1 VTTTCR
7 SPRRAIFAL
16 ALIALVAASA
26 MLALL
31 GTAPASARSRVPVP
45 HVTSVRCWP
54 PKACGANPH
63 AVARGGTLRFKGRNL
78 RPGMLVL
85 FPRKRR
91 LKAQSA
97 TVVTHLRRANGL
109 KATVPPSAKSGRI
122 RVAARRGRRSNA
134 VGPIRIVRPAK
145 PKPLKTSTTVLDG
158 TGVWIWY
165 VSRSGGG
172 DPAAIVAQAR
182 RYGVRTVFV
191 KSSDGTSWWEQF
203 SPALVA
209 ALKAGGLH
217 VCGWQFVY
225 GTYPA
230 AEADLGLRAAQT
242 GADCL
247 VIDAES
253 AYEGKYAQA
262 QTYVRALRAKLGAD
276 YPVGLSAFPYV
287 DYHPALP
294 YSVFLGPGG
303 AQHNLPQIY
312 WKAIGTTVDQAFA
325 HTYTWN
331 RVYERSI
338 FPLGQLYDGPRPG
351 DVQRFRQ
358 LAASYGASGVSW
370 WSWQSASSDGWAAIG
385 ATLPPLAGPP
395 PATAYPPLKRGSR
408 GDVVVWAQEHLMSA
422 GQSLRANGLY
432 DATTEQAVRSFQTAS
447 GLLVTGQLDA
457 QTWSALL
464 RYEPAAVDW
473 AKGARAARSA
483 WNRPTGPRS
492 ADLPAVRNELRA
504 KPR

>member
-1 VTTTCR
+1 
-7 SPRRAIFAL
+7 
-16 ALIALVAASA
+16 
-26 MLALL
+26 
-31 GTAPASARSRVPVP
+31 
-45 HVTSVRCWP
+45 
-54 PKACGANPH
+54 
-63 AVARGGTLRFKGRNL
+63 
-78 RPGMLVL
+78 MLVL

-91 LKAQSA
+91 KAQSA
-97 TVVTHLRRANGL
+97 TAVTHLRRANGL

-122 RVAARRGRRSNA
+122 RVAARSGRRSNA

-145 PKPLKTSTTVLDG
+145 PKPLKTSATVLDG

-165 VSRSGGG
+165 VSRSNGG
-172 DPAAIVAQAR
+172 DPAAILTQAR

-191 KSSDGTSWWEQF
+191 KSSDGTGWWAQF

-217 VCGWQFVY
+217 VCAWQFVY
-225 GTYPA
+225 GTHPA

-262 QTYVRALRAKLGAD
+262 QTYVRTLRAKLGAN

-303 AQHNLPQIY
+303 AQHNLPQVY
-312 WKAIGTTVDQAFA
+312 WKSIGTTVDRAIA

-338 FPLGQLYDGPRPG
+338 YPLGQLYNAPPPR

-358 LAASYGASGVSW
+358 LAASYGASGLSW
-370 WSWQSASSDGWAAIG
+370 WSWQSASADGWAAIG
-385 ATLPPLAGPP
+385 AALPPLAGPP
-395 PATAYPPLKRGSR
+395 PAAAYPLLKRGSR

-422 GQSLRANGLY
+422 GQSLGANGLY
-432 DATTEQAVRSFQTAS
+432 DATTEQAVQSFQTAN
-447 GLLVTGQLDA
+447 GLLATGQLDA
-457 QTWSALL
+457 QTWPALL

-473 AKGARAARSA
+473 AKGARAAFAIRA
-483 WNRPTGPRS
+483 RAARIRPNGPRS
-492 ADLPAVRNELRA
+492 ARLPAVRNEIRT
-504 KPR
+504 KRR